1 MANDGI
7 LSTVGRVITI
17 LDRKALEQLAEGE

>member
-7 LSTVGRVITI
+7 LSTAGRVITI
-17 LDRKALEQLAEGE
+17 MDHKALEQLAEGD